1 MKGHPAADER
11 GQLARKIIKALAKLP
26 GDRAGGILRKRYY
39 IIFVA
44 RSEDGQLKKIPIPLH
59 YAYGFVA
66 AAVVGAFTLT
76 GMAGSY
82 SRMLLK
88 TSHFNEVRS
97 QREAIRK
104 DYVQMEQVA
113 HEKDIQAASLGSLAS
128 EVSALYGLKQ
138 NRLIPARTTALQ
150 ATPITRA
157 NTGSALRGLGTQKIS
172 AEENPAGVNVGEDAV
187 YSQSREQLSAL
198 FASAMSGRLSQALEA
213 GPGTSLY
220 TSSHDLLSLADAPS
234 LWPVTGRITSSFGQR
249 DDPFNGEG
257 AFHSGVDIA
266 CSFGEPVHAAA
277 DGVVESAAMGN
288 GYGREI
294 VVDHGHGIHT
304 VYAHLSG
311 FAISV
316 GQHVTRGQTIGY
328 VGQSG
333 RSTGPHLHYEV
344 RVQNTPVNPHKYMRT
359 TMQQLA
365 ENAGPTVVVGGG
377 N

>member
-1 MKGHPAADER
+1 MK
-11 GQLARKIIKALAKLP
+11 
-26 GDRAGGILRKRYY
+26 KRYY

-44 RSEDGQLKKIPIPLH
+44 RAEDGQLKKIPIPLH

-113 HEKDIQAASLGSLAS
+113 HQKDIQAASLGSLAS
-128 EVSALYGLKQ
+128 EVSALYGLNQ
-138 NRLIPARTTALQ
+138 NRIKAVAITATSAPQASAGSKSHDTAAPKAGRPAAL
-150 ATPITRA
+150 A
-157 NTGSALRGLGTQKIS
+157 IS
-172 AEENPAGVNVGEDAV
+172 GEEPL
-187 YSQSREQLSAL
+187 YRQSREELSSL
-198 FASAMSGRLSQALEA
+198 LNSAMSGRLSQALEV
-213 GPGTSLY
+213 GPGTALY
-220 TSSHDLLSLADAPS
+220 TSSQDLLSLADAPS
-234 LWPVTGRITSSFGQR
+234 LWPVMGRITSSFGER
-249 DDPFNGEG
+249 EDPFNGEG

-294 VVDHGHGIHT
+294 VLDHGHGIHT

-311 FAISV
+311 FAITA
-316 GQHVTRGQTIGY
+316 GQHVTKGQTIGY

-344 RVQNTPVNPHKYMRT
+344 RVENTPVNPHKYMRT

-365 ENAGPTVVVGGG
+365 ENTASAPSFGGG